1 MGEYIPVQEWNS
13 VQLVQVNLYILLYFD
28 RRKIRDTAI
37 VTIKDEYKLVCG
49 LSNGVISNDL
59 E

>member
-1 MGEYIPVQEWNS
+1 MKNWRFSTN
-13 VQLVQVNLYILLYFD
+13 ILLYFD
-28 RRKIRDTAI
+28 RRKIRGTAI